1 MPLRSSRQAFA
12 YGCVGLIL
20 IATMNMCPGYR
31 AVAISKESWPSR
43 SETWRVPIR
52 WCQGVYAS
60 RLCQILCRH
69 VIWARRGWCWFVGR
83 IFFISTILVHVPRSA
98 TCTLAPQ
105 FDSNSNLSKK
115 PWVKGWFWSKRP
127 TFLGVCTILV
137 SLCRVTLGWP
147 ISLIWDVWEL
157 RSDTSR
163 TSFSHPGF
171 QFHPQLGWKSTVDGQ
186 CIQRSPAED
195 NK

>member
-147 ISLIWDVWEL
+147 ISLIWDVWEFTVRYL
-157 RSDTSR
+157 PNIVFTSR
-163 TSFSHPGF
+163 ISVSSSTRVEKYCWWTMYPAVTS
-171 QFHPQLGWKSTVDGQ
+171 W
-186 CIQRSPAED
+186 R
-195 NK
+195 